1 MVIRARAFKY
11 AKNDPRDGTTL
22 SIMHRNSSLW
32 RTCSG
37 KHISSKLPRKILN
50 LFWSWYALNEFR
62 KQISTWT
69 LNKAT
74 YQNQSVYSFTINWQ
88 LLFSTCLSKI
98 TEIFLR
104 YSQAGEELKSEG
116 NLMFSEK
123 HQNTFASLNS
133 IKFLIS
139 FQTLFLFLYNCS
151 LKLITTSPQHG
162 VKTLEVRSSLVM
174 QATDTVW
181 PTTKFSRLTFIND
194 LHTTRRIWAWD
205 CS

>member
-37 KHISSKLPRKILN
+37 KHISSQFPRKILN
-50 LFWSWYALNEFR
+50 LLWSWYALNEFR
-62 KQISTWT
+62 KQISTWA

-74 YQNQSVYSFTINWQ
+74 YQNQSVYSFTINNC
-88 LLFSTCLSKI
+88 FSRRASPKLSLRVTWGFQ
-98 TEIFLR
+98 TEH
-104 YSQAGEELKSEG
+104 K
-116 NLMFSEK
+116 K
-123 HQNTFASLNS
+123 TFASSNS

-139 FQTLFLFLYNCS
+139 FQTLFLVLYNCS
-151 LKLITTSPQHG
+151 IKLITTSPQHG
-162 VKTLEVRSSLVM
+162 VKTLKVRSSLVM